1 MTCQMMMSL
10 GVYVLG
16 AADAEESRQVQTH
29 LPGCPE
35 CRAELAMLTPLPGL
49 LARVPEDMLAAGHRE
64 SQAVGHREGQ
74 VAGQRQGQVAGQR
87 QGHAAVHRLD
97 QAAAQLPGQAAV
109 ERADRSAVL
118 APVRAAGPSAPVRSR
133 GRAAR
138 AWRAAAMA
146 ASVAAIAGAAG
157 GFWLAPRA
165 ASHRPATVTLSG
177 ANPARHMIVTA
188 ALTATSWGT
197 SIQLRVNGL
206 PLNVPC
212 RLIVHS
218 RTGATEVTGVWDAWR
233 TGPITVPASAGW
245 LPSDIASLQVATTA
259 RNLVTISGPAR
270 DNAG

>member
-16 AADAEESRQVQTH
+16 AADAEESRRVEAH

-49 LARVPEDMLAAGHRE
+49 LARVPEDLVAVGHGE
-64 SQAVGHREGQ
+64 GPAVGHREGQ
-74 VAGQRQGQVAGQR
+74 VAGQYQGR
-87 QGHAAVHRLD
+87 AAAHRLD
-97 QAAAQLPGQAAV
+97 RAAGHRPGQAAAQ
-109 ERADRSAVL
+109 RADRSAAL
-118 APVRAAGPSAPVRSR
+118 APVRAARRSAPVRSR

-138 AWRAAAMA
+138 TWRAAAMA

-165 ASHRPATVTLSG
+165 ASHLPATVTLSG
-177 ANPARHMIVTA
+177 ANPALHVTMTA

-212 RLIVHS
+212 RLIVRS
-218 RTGATEVTGVWDAWR
+218 RSGATEVTGVWDAWR

-259 RNLVTISGPAR
+259 RSLVTIAGPAR
-270 DNAG
+270 GITG